1 MNILGTVS
9 QMIEEILIEVEII
22 ELILEIPVYIFYDLG
37 RICSSS

>member
-9 QMIEEILIEVEII
+9 QMIEEILVEVEII
-22 ELILEIPVYIFYDLG
+22 ELIEIPVYIFYDLG